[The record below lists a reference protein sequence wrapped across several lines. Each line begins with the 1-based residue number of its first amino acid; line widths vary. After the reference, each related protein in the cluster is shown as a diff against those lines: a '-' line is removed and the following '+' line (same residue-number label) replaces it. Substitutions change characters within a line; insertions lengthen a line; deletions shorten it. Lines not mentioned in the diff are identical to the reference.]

1 MSGFPL
7 SFLTDRFIKIDSDN
21 GNLNNIN
28 EANTKALMDLLSG
41 LSNGETI
48 LGKVLSS
55 SNDSFSFLALDS
67 NVTVNAKAENGVVLD
82 TGSVVMF
89 EVNKLS
95 DSRISL
101 RPLNVNVNTN
111 VTAESALKAAGIPVD
126 ERTLEM
132 AVRNMEYGNPID
144 IASLSESYKDISAYP
159 DTPVKY
165 IVDLQTMG
173 IPVNAENLEQ
183 YESYLNMENSLTG
196 DFMDVSEGLLKSF
209 LPSLP
214 ETIEKTPQAYEA
226 GLKSLEEDIKAFTEF
241 AKSLPEDGSL
251 SNLKASF
258 EKLSEELQEKIT
270 ENDSKEEL
278 INNLKNLISQA
289 GAKDTGAVTA
299 DTDYSGKLSALY
311 KDIHD
316 SLREGL
322 EKSLINEWTL
332 TASAVSKKT
341 EIKDLYSKLFKEA
354 GDLSKALESV
364 LPKDNPVSP
373 VLSSISNNIDFMN
386 ALNNFI
392 PFVQIPYRGENGAK
406 SAELYVYRNKH
417 SKGTDGE
424 EVSAFLHL
432 DTVNL
437 GPTDVYVKMKDT
449 NVSTHFTL
457 SSEEN
462 LLFVEN
468 HLDIL
473 TKRLGEKGY
482 NLNTRTSVSD
492 GKKAPIEEALDNN
505 LVKVMVSKTSF
516 DARV

>member
-7 SFLTDRFIKIDSDN
+7 SFLTDRLIRIDSDN

-28 EANTKALMDLLSG
+28 EANSKALMDLLSG

-67 NVTVNAKAENGVVLD
+67 NVTVNAKAENGVILD

-95 DSRISL
+95 DSKISL

-144 IASLSESYKDISAYP
+144 IASLSDSYKDISAYP

-173 IPVNAENLEQ
+173 IQVTKETLEQ
-183 YESYLNMENSLTG
+183 YENYLNMENSLTA

-209 LPSLP
+209 LPTLP
-214 ETIEKTPQAYEA
+214 EPFENTKEAYDA
-226 GLKSLEEDIKAFTEF
+226 GLKFFSEEIKTFGEF
-241 AKSLPEDGSL
+241 VKSLPEEGSL
-251 SNLKASF
+251 TNLKTSF
-258 EKLSEELQEKIT
+258 EAILEELQGKIS
-270 ENDSKEEL
+270 ESGNKEEL
-278 INNLKNLISQA
+278 INNLKNLISLGQA
-289 GAKDTGAVTA
+289 KQSQNMTS
-299 DTDYSGKLSALY
+299 DTDYSGRLSALY

-316 SLREGL
+316 TLREGL
-322 EKSLINEWTL
+322 EKTLINEWTL
-332 TASAVSKKT
+332 NASDVSKKT
-341 EIKDLYSKLFKEA
+341 EVKELYNKLFKEA
-354 GDLSKALESV
+354 GDLSRALESV

-392 PFVQIPYRGENGAK
+392 PFVQIPFRGESGAK

-437 GPTDVYVKMKDT
+437 GPTDVYVKMRDT

-457 SSEEN
+457 STEEN
-462 LLFVEN
+462 LLFVEK
-468 HLDIL
+468 HLDVL
-473 TKRLGEKGY
+473 TKRLSEKGY
-482 NLNTRTSVSD
+482 NLTTKASVSD
-492 GKKAPIEEALDNN
+492 GKRAPIEEALDNN